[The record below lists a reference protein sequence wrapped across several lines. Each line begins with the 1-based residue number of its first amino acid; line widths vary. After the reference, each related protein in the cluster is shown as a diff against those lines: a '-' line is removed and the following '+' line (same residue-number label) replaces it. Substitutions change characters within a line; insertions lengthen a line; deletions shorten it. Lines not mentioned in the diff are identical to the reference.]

1 MQTKKDFKYSVL
13 FDEKS
18 GKYCTDASVGGLV
31 MGPETKKRFDENT
44 DDCAVTICCI
54 TYKHEEFIRSA
65 LDGFLMQKT
74 NFKFKV
80 FVGEDCGPDG
90 TADIVREY
98 AEKYPDI
105 IVPFIREKNMGA
117 QANLIDLC
125 NHAHSPY
132 IAFCEGDD
140 YWVDEYKLQK
150 QYDLMQQNPDWRIC
164 YSRAKIEA
172 PDDWFLRD
180 WFKADKKGELIF
192 PDCEPTYKVKTRP
205 LTAQDCVWVFPAHTA
220 TVFYRWNYDVKIPDW
235 YYTGIIGDHPIFMMQ
250 LGNGSAGFLQD
261 ITAVYRRSNVGV
273 FMSDD
278 MDEHFMRTRIDHVRW
293 MSGLLDWYKDNLD
306 EYPEVSLKNRIKHES
321 FNFLR
326 TAINNNLYDEVL
338 RYFNKYPEAAKMSL
352 NAYLVFYAQG
362 KTLINAATWPGY
374 KLMVDKKRYRL
385 ALRLYGYLCRGAEAC
400 KDGIKAA
407 VKAVARAAYGASYWM
422 YCLVPKK
429 KTNWVITGFRGGNYM
444 DNSKYFYEYI
454 LEHFPEIKITWLTK
468 EQEIFDM
475 LSKEGRPVAKMNT
488 RKGRK
493 ALARAGVIIT
503 DHNVMSDYYGVL
515 GLNHRAK
522 VVQLW
527 HGVGFKAMG
536 DGKNVKL
543 VSERGVVYSDD
554 ILVKKGDGLFKK
566 LKKCIKFIFCAP
578 HRELFEKYFM
588 LVCPGT
594 ERVEMIG
601 RIWNIPDES
610 MFMAGHPRDILSY
623 SLSPDKSSPKIMFAP
638 TFRYD
643 PQKEMELIDN
653 CVASFDKIEAL
664 MESINGMFYVRLHPH
679 TWRNYQSRIKSVLS
693 RYKHIVL
700 DTEKDVYTS
709 LGTYNIVITDYSS
722 ISLDFALLGR
732 PAIYFCPD
740 FDWFSEKQAGFNLD
754 FKNSIP
760 GPMVDNWDDVLN
772 CIKEYIDDPSKDEDF
787 RKQKLKYF
795 FDLEVNGPDNSKR
808 IVEEIKRRLEI

>member
-1 MQTKKDFKYSVL
+1 MQTKNDFKYSVL
-13 FDEKS
+13 LNEKN
-18 GKYCTDASVGGLV
+18 GKYCTDASVKGLV
-31 MGPETKKRFDENT
+31 MGPETQKRYDDNT

-65 LDGFLMQKT
+65 LDSFLMQKT
-74 NFKFKV
+74 NFKYKV

-150 QYDLMQQNPDWRIC
+150 QYDLMQQNPDWRVC
-164 YSRAKIEA
+164 YSRAEIEA

-180 WFKADKKGELIF
+180 WFKADKKGRLIF
-192 PDCEPTYKVKTRP
+192 PDCEPTYKVLTRP
-205 LTAQDCVWVFPAHTA
+205 LTAQDCIWVFPAHTA

-250 LGNGSAGFLQD
+250 LGNGKAGFLQD

-273 FMSDD
+273 FMSSD

-293 MSGLLDWYKDNLD
+293 MSGMLEWYKDNLD
-306 EYPEVSLKNRIKHES
+306 EYPEVSLQNRIKHES

-326 TAINNNLYDEVL
+326 TAINNNCYDEVL
-338 RYFNKYPEAAKMSL
+338 NYFNKYPTAAKMSL

-385 ALRLYGYLCRGAEAC
+385 ALRLYGFLCRTAEGV
-400 KDGIKAA
+400 KDALKAA
-407 VKAVARAAYGASYWM
+407 VKGVARFCYGISYWM
-422 YCLVPKK
+422 YSLVPKK
-429 KTNWVITGFRGGNYM
+429 QNNWVITGFRGGNYM

-454 LEHFPEIKITWLTK
+454 LENYPEIKITWLTK
-468 EQEIFDM
+468 EQDILDM
-475 LSKEGRPVAKMNT
+475 LSKEGKPVAKMNS

-503 DHNVMSDYYGVL
+503 DHNVMSDYYGSL

-543 VSERGVVYSDD
+543 VSEKGVVYSDD
-554 ILVKKGDGLFKK
+554 ILVKKGDGFFKRI
-566 LKKCIKFIFCAP
+566 KKRIKFIFYAP
-578 HRELFEKYFM
+578 HRELFERYFM

-601 RIWNIPDES
+601 KVWNIPEES
-610 MFMAGHPRDILSY
+610 MFMAGHPRDIRSY
-623 SLSPDKSSPKIMFAP
+623 ELSPDKNNPKIMFAP

-643 PQKEMELIDN
+643 AQKELELIDN
-653 CVASFDKIEAL
+653 CVEAFDDIESL
-664 MESINGMFYVRLHPH
+664 MKSINGTFSVRLHPH

-693 RYKHIVL
+693 RYEHIVL
-700 DTEKDVYTS
+700 DTEKDVYKT
-709 LGTYNIVITDYSS
+709 LGTYNIVITDYSY

-732 PAIYFCPD
+732 PSIYFCPD
-740 FDWFSEKQAGFNLD
+740 FEWFSEKQAGFNLD

-760 GPMVDNWDDVLN
+760 GPMVDNWDDVLK
-772 CIKEYIDDPSKDEDF
+772 CVKEYIEDPSKDEAF
-787 RKQKLKYF
+787 RKEKLKYF
-795 FDLEVNGPDNSKR
+795 FDLDVNGPDNSKR
-808 IVEEIKRRLEI
+808 IVEEIKRRLKI